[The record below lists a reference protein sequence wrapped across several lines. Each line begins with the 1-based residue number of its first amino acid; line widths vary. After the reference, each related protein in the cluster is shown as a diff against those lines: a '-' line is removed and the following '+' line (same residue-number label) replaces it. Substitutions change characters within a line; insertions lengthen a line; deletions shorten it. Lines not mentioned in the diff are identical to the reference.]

1 MKSVTIN
8 NTKYFFKKL
17 TWLDIVGD
25 STIAG
30 ENDYHNMKCAEI
42 ITEAYVYDIFEEDG
56 REFVRTFASYQTKNN
71 EFGFGDRNCYPME
84 VFDKRSQK
92 AIREAHRLTLK
103 G

>member
-1 MKSVTIN
+1 MKSVTID

-42 ITEAYVYDIFEEDG
+42 ITEAYG
-56 REFVRTFASYQTKNN
+56 
-71 EFGFGDRNCYPME
+71 
-84 VFDKRSQK
+84 
-92 AIREAHRLTLK
+92 
-103 G
+103 

>member
-30 ENDYHNMKCAEI
+30 ENELKMLTIPHLKKYIQAEWDTFKKYLQQELKDHHI
-42 ITEAYVYDIFEEDG
+42 EAKGSQFCQLVS
-56 REFVRTFASYQTKNN
+56 VL
-71 EFGFGDRNCYPME
+71 CY
-84 VFDKRSQK
+84 SC
-92 AIREAHRLTLK
+92 
-103 G
+103 

>member
-17 TWLDIVGD
+17 TWLDIVG
-25 STIAG
+25 
-30 ENDYHNMKCAEI
+30 EI
-42 ITEAYVYDIFEEDG
+42 ITEAYVYDIFVDDG
-56 REFVRTFASYQTKNN
+56 REYVRTFASYQTKNN
-71 EFGFGDRNCYPME
+71 EFGFGDRNCYPIE

-92 AIREAHRLTLK
+92 AIREAHRLSLK